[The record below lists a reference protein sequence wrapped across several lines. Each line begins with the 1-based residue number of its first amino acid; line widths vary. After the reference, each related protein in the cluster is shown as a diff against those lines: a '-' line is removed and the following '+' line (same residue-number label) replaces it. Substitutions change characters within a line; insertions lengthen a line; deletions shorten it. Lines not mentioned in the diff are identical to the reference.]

1 MMREKAY
8 TLILMSSQEEFVKLE
23 EFVEKISDE
32 FNIGHTYFS
41 NIIVSLSELVKNAMI
56 HGNKN
61 NPQKKVAVIFSQN
74 EGRLCFTVEDQG
86 KGFPFPLTE
95 ASEIP
100 ENANVRNGLSIVHS
114 LSDSLEIENNGS
126 KITVYFDIAAANEI
140 LSRSRI
146 QTLKGTQTSETS
158 KKSLHE

>member
-1 MMREKAY
+1 MREKTY
-8 TLILMSSQEEFVKLE
+8 TLVLMSSQEEFLKLE

-41 NIIVSLSELVKNAMI
+41 NIIVTLSELVKNAMI
-56 HGNKN
+56 HGNNN
-61 NPQKKVAVIFSQN
+61 NPQKKVAVKFTQN
-74 EGRLCFTVEDQG
+74 EGRLYFSVEDQG
-86 KGFPFPLTE
+86 KGFPFPLKE

-100 ENANVRNGLSIVHS
+100 ENPNVRNGLSIIHS
-114 LSDSLEIENNGS
+114 LSDGLEIENNGS

-146 QTLKGTQTSETS
+146 QTLKGSHTNETK
-158 KKSLHE
+158 KKSMHE